1 MTGFYELTGWPDR
14 PPAGPFGAY
23 TDYIAPRYNAAAI
36 LAALEHRRRTGE
48 GQHIDLSQ
56 AEAALH
62 FLAPALLD
70 YTVNGTVATRDG
82 NRDRELAPHGV
93 YPCAG
98 EDRWVAIAVRDD
110 RDWCALAEA
119 LGRPALADDA
129 RYATAAARRS
139 RRDEL
144 DALLA
149 DFTAPLAM
157 EEVERGLQAAGVPA
171 SGVHNSP
178 EAVRDPQ
185 LVERGHFVTI
195 PHPTKGRS
203 VVEASRFRL
212 SRTPARRQAPA
223 PTFGDST
230 QWVLE
235 SVLGYDDERIAEL
248 AIAGALE

>member
-1 MTGFYELTGWPDR
+1 
-14 PPAGPFGAY
+14 
-23 TDYIAPRYNAAAI
+23 
-36 LAALEHRRRTGE
+36 
-48 GQHIDLSQ
+48 
-56 AEAALH
+56 
-62 FLAPALLD
+62 
-70 YTVNGTVATRDG
+70 VNGTVATRDG